1 MQHLSV
7 SRNTISY
14 AAVLDVVVKPS
25 GIDAGPDRIWL
36 QEKVAEFFGGF
47 DPIQIRFVGD
57 TLVRLLTRV
66 AGNGLFTVRP
76 TPELSWPTWGL
87 RCYKYQCADKSSS
100 PSTRSNS

>member
-1 MQHLSV
+1 MATTFIECFANFEGLPSKQEF
-7 SRNTISY
+7 
-14 AAVLDVVVKPS
+14 KPS

-100 PSTRSNS
+100 PSTRSNF